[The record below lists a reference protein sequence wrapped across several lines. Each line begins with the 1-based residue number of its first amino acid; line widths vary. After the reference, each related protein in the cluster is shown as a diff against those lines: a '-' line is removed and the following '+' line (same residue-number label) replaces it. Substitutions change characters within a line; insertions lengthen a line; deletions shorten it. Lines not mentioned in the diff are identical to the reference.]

1 MYRQLAQIYLVI
13 LKLEIIIVFE
23 LEQGLKF
30 TKNYFI
36 TSENNL
42 KQTIS
47 IMT

>member
-13 LKLEIIIVFE
+13 LKLEIIIVLE
-23 LEQGLKF
+23 LEQGL
-30 TKNYFI
+30 NLSQYYFI
-36 TSENNL
+36 TSENKL